1 MRPFKALLTVTAAAA
16 VIATGITVWSGSAT
30 AETETI
36 RIGDINSYTRLPAH
50 TVPYR
55 QGAILAIEEVNRSG
69 GVLGASSSSYRTT
82 IRGNRARRSRW
93 PSGSS
98 PATRWP

>member
-1 MRPFKALLTVTAAAA
+1 MQPFKAFLTATGAAA
-16 VIATGITVWSGSAT
+16 VIAAGVVFGSGFGSAE
-30 AETETI
+30 AETI

-69 GVLGASSSSYRTT
+69 GVLGRELELISHDDQ
-82 IRGNRARRSRW
+82 GNRARRSRW
-93 PSGSS
+93 PSGSL
-98 PATRWP
+98 PATRWS

>member
-1 MRPFKALLTVTAAAA
+1 MRPFRTLLTVTAAAA
-16 VIATGITVWSGSAT
+16 VLATGVTVWSGSAT

-55 QGAILAIEEVNRSG
+55 QGAILAIEEINSAG
-69 GVLGASSSSYRTT
+69 GVLGRELELISHDD
-82 IRGNRARRSRW
+82 
-93 PSGSS
+93 
-98 PATRWP
+98 

>member
-1 MRPFKALLTVTAAAA
+1 MRTSKAFLTMTGAAA
-16 VIATGITVWSGSAT
+16 VTAVSVVFGLASAE
-30 AETETI
+30 AETI

-69 GVLGASSSSYRTT
+69 GVLGRELELVSHDDQ
-82 IRGNRARRSRW
+82 GNRARRSRW

-98 PATRWP
+98 PATRWS